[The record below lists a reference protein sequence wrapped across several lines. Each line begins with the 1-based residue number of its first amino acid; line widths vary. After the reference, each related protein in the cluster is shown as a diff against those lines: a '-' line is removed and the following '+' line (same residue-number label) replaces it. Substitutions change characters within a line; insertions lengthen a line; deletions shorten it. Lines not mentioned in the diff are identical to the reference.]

1 MRASTDTT
9 APAPEG
15 RVLQSPAYSVPSPGL
30 LARAD
35 RGFAQFLAQHTEDQ
49 DDRTDGGEDPQR

>member
-1 MRASTDTT
+1 MRASTGTT

-15 RVLQSPAYSVPSPGL
+15 RGLQSPAYGVPSPGL

-35 RGFAQFLAQHTEDQ
+35 RGFARFLAQHTEDQ
-49 DDRTDGGEDPQR
+49 DDRASVGEAPQR